1 MCVQLILIIV
11 NRRHTSVK
19 MKSMVLCVALVACGF
34 VVARAQEATTV
45 QQRPV
50 EQPVAIAQKAVA
62 LDSAGREAL
71 TASLLTT
78 TLQGTPE
85 APIKNIRFVIENRSA
100 SFYTYV
106 SGTVTFYKEGGI
118 RCGEGLFALNAL
130 APGESAEVDTPGLR
144 LECAPAS
151 WRIVAANLMTRAAD
165 AAQVVV
171 TQAAPPPV
179 QPAQPPAAPSP
190 LYLTVDGQQYQMPVN
205 STLEIPVRKR
215 RIKITLSA
223 QP

>member
-1 MCVQLILIIV
+1 M
-11 NRRHTSVK
+11 K
-19 MKSMVLCVALVACGF
+19 MKSIVLCGALVACS
-34 VVARAQEATTV
+34 VVAARAQDATTV
-45 QQRPV
+45 QPPV

-85 APIKNIRFVIENRSA
+85 APVKNVRFVIENRGA

-118 RCGEGLFALNAL
+118 RCGEGLFVLNAL

-151 WRIVAANLMTRAAD
+151 WRIVANNLMTRSSG
-165 AAQVVV
+165 AAQVV
-171 TQAAPPPV
+171 APPEPPTAPQPV
-179 QPAQPPAAPSP
+179 QPPPAPASPSP
-190 LYLTVDGQQYQMPVN
+190 LYLTVDGQQYQVPVN
-205 STLEIPVRKR
+205 SALEIPVRKR
-215 RIKITLSA
+215 RIKITLSD